1 MTGFRG
7 VALAVR
13 VRPRMSWT
21 VLAALGSVPDVEH
34 GRGSKRSR
42 SEAWMPAKKQQLA
55 KVPIKRHNTNTPS
68 RVTAALSYP
77 KQQRERH
84 NPIGS

>member
-13 VRPRMSWT
+13 VRPRLSWT

-34 GRGSKRSR
+34 GGSKRSR
-42 SEAWMPAKKQQLA
+42 FEAWMPAKKQQLA
-55 KVPIKRHNTNTPS
+55 KGPITRCNMNSPC
-68 RVTAALSYP
+68 RV
-77 KQQRERH
+77 
-84 NPIGS
+84 